1 MPFTRKPAFALS
13 AVAAIV
19 CAAALGSA
27 VAQPTMT
34 LRVGSTGAG
43 PFGLA
48 GVCTPLMDAIAA
60 EAGFTIE
67 YAPAYNLTTLY
78 PALIANEIDIACS
91 AINASNELRAQGVAF
106 TSPVYL
112 NRGAIIV
119 LNTDTTPYARLSELQ
134 GKTVGVTAGS
144 AYIGQLNNAGVTT
157 LREYPSNM
165 DALNALI
172 AGEVQAV
179 VQGETSIRFFQVQGL
194 FPELRW
200 AETYAPN
207 SPVTYPAIGVRAA
220 EFELLGRVQ
229 AALQK
234 MKGDGTLATM
244 TEGFGLAATP
254 PNL

>member
-1 MPFTRKPAFALS
+1 MTFTRTRGLVLS
-13 AVAAIV
+13 AVATIL
-19 CAAALGSA
+19 CAALGSA
-27 VAQPTMT
+27 VAQPTVT
-34 LRVGSTGAG
+34 LRVGSTGGG
-43 PFGLA
+43 PFGLE

-60 EAGFTIE
+60 EAGFQIE

-119 LNTDTTPYARLSELQ
+119 LDTDTTPYARLSELQ

-144 AYIGQLNNAGVTT
+144 GYIAQLTNAGVTDQ
-157 LREYPSNM
+157 RVYPTNM
-165 DALNALI
+165 DALRGLI

-179 VQGETSIRFFQVQGL
+179 VQGETAIRYYQEVQNL

-207 SPVTYPAIGVRAA
+207 SPVTYPAIGVRAT
-220 EFELLGRVQ
+220 EFELLGRIQ